1 MHTVLIRG
9 GFAMPRDYEI
19 KDAFISAIRR
29 VPGGGVTVTTQDFVR
44 QLELLNWH
52 FSLREAN
59 QWIKSNTSTFRDET
73 TQEGE
78 AKTYR
83 QFNPN
88 GGI

>member
-1 MHTVLIRG
+1 
-9 GFAMPRDYEI
+9 MPRDYEI
-19 KDAFISAIRR
+19 KDAFVNAIKREPSLGY
-29 VPGGGVTVTTQDFVR
+29 VVTTQDFVR
-44 QLELLNWH
+44 QLERVNWH

-59 QWIKSNTSTFRDET
+59 QWIKANTVTFRDVS

-78 AKTYR
+78 SNTYQ

>member
-1 MHTVLIRG
+1 
-9 GFAMPRDYEI
+9 MPRDYEI
-19 KDAFISAIRR
+19 NDAFVNAIRR
-29 VPGGGVTVTTQDFVR
+29 NPGGGVTVTTQDFVR

-59 QWIKSNTSTFRDET
+59 QWIKSNTATFRDIS

-78 AKTYR
+78 AETYK

>member
-1 MHTVLIRG
+1 MARQSDIKAA
-9 GFAMPRDYEI
+9 FMAAM
-19 KDAFISAIRR
+19 RR
-29 VPGGGVTVTTQDFVR
+29 EPALGVIVKTQEFVR
-44 QLELLNWH
+44 QLELVNWH

-59 QWIKSNTSTFRDET
+59 QWIKANTVTFRDVS

-78 AKTYR
+78 AKTYK

>member
-1 MHTVLIRG
+1 
-9 GFAMPRDYEI
+9 MPRDYEI
-19 KDAFISAIRR
+19 KDAFVSAIKREPSGR
-29 VPGGGVTVTTQDFVR
+29 YVVTTQAFVR
-44 QLELLNWH
+44 ELERVNWH

-59 QWIKSNTSTFRDET
+59 QWIKNNTTTFRDAS

-78 AKTYR
+78 AKTYH

>member
-1 MHTVLIRG
+1 MARESDIQAA
-9 GFAMPRDYEI
+9 FMAAM
-19 KDAFISAIRR
+19 RR
-29 VPGGGVTVTTQDFVR
+29 EPGLGVIVTTQEFVHH
-44 QLELLNWH
+44 LEKLNWH

-59 QWIKSNTSTFRDET
+59 QWIKANTVTFRDSS

-78 AKTYR
+78 AKTYK

>member
-1 MHTVLIRG
+1 MMARESDIKAA
-9 GFAMPRDYEI
+9 FMAAM
-19 KDAFISAIRR
+19 RR
-29 VPGGGVTVTTQDFVR
+29 EPGLGVIVRTQEFVH
-44 QLELLNWH
+44 QLELVNWH

-59 QWIKSNTSTFRDET
+59 QWIKANTATFRDT
-73 TQEGE
+73 STQEGE

>member
-1 MHTVLIRG
+1 
-9 GFAMPRDYEI
+9 MPRDYEI
-19 KDAFISAIRR
+19 KDAFVCAIRTKAGAGR
-29 VPGGGVTVTTQDFVR
+29 IVTTEEFVKE
-44 QLELLNWH
+44 LERLNWH

-59 QWIKSNTSTFRDET
+59 QWIKTNTTTFRDVS

-78 AKTYR
+78 AKTYQ

>member
-1 MHTVLIRG
+1 
-9 GFAMPRDYEI
+9 
-19 KDAFISAIRR
+19 
-29 VPGGGVTVTTQDFVR
+29 
-44 QLELLNWH
+44 LLNWH

-59 QWIKSNTSTFRDET
+59 QWIKTNTVTFRDAS

>member
-1 MHTVLIRG
+1 
-9 GFAMPRDYEI
+9 MPRDYEI
-19 KDAFISAIRR
+19 KNAFISAMRR
-29 VPGGGVTVTTQDFVR
+29 DPSRGVTVTTQEFVR
-44 QLELLNWH
+44 QLELRNWH

-59 QWIKSNTSTFRDET
+59 QWIKSNTATFRDES

>member
-1 MHTVLIRG
+1 
-9 GFAMPRDYEI
+9 MPRDYEI
-19 KDAFISAIRR
+19 KDAFVSAIRIKAGAGR
-29 VPGGGVTVTTQDFVR
+29 IVTTEEFVKE
-44 QLELLNWH
+44 LERLNWH

-59 QWIKSNTSTFRDET
+59 QWIKTNTTTFRDVS

-78 AKTYR
+78 AKTYQ

>member
-1 MHTVLIRG
+1 
-9 GFAMPRDYEI
+9 MPRDYEI
-19 KDAFISAIRR
+19 KDAFVSAIKTKAGAGRI
-29 VPGGGVTVTTQDFVR
+29 VTTEEFVKE
-44 QLELLNWH
+44 LERLNWH

-59 QWIKSNTSTFRDET
+59 QWIKTNTTTFRDVS

-78 AKTYR
+78 AKTYQ